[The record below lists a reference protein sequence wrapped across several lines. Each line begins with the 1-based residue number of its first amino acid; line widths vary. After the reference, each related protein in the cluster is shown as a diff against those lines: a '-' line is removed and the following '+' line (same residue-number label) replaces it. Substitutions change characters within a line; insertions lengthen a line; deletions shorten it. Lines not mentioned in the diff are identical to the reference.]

1 MARRYIP
8 RRTRRTG
15 KYAKK
20 SVPTVKKA
28 VRKARV
34 TNFNRKVKMVLSSL
48 AEDKQAFLTTGN
60 SLSKFNSGIDSVGDL
75 IQVLP
80 GISQGVAENQRIG
93 NQIRAKNLNIKGYL
107 KLDVNDIN
115 DSTKL
120 PNIVA
125 RMMVVTMK
133 TAPCFTEAQGQAPKV
148 GTLLKKGG
156 TTTAFSGILSDIYAP
171 INRDV
176 FTVHYDQK
184 FYLNQSYVNATGPS
198 PPSTIIS
205 QDVSK
210 TVKFFNINIKCK
222 NRVLKYDEDV
232 AGDILPSN
240 FGPFLL
246 LGYSYLD
253 GSSPDVLSTPLGL
266 QFDSTFNYEDA

>member
-1 MARRYIP
+1 MAR
-8 RRTRRTG
+8 
-15 KYAKK
+15 KYAFRRRGTRSTYKKK
-20 SVPTVKKA
+20 SNPIKRA
-28 VRKARV
+28 VRRAKR

-133 TAPCFTEAQGQAPKV
+133 NAQNFTDAQGASPKI

-156 TTTAFSGILSDIYAP
+156 TTVAFSGLLSDIYAP
-171 INRDV
+171 LNRDV
-176 FTVHYDQK
+176 FTVHYDK
-184 FYLNQSYVNATGPS
+184 RFYLNQSYVNATGPS

-205 QDVSK
+205 QDVK
-210 TVKFFNINIKCK
+210 NTVKFFNINIKCK
-222 NRVLKYDEDV
+222 NRLLRYDEDV
-232 AGDILPSN
+232 SGDILPSN

-266 QFDSTFNYEDA
+266 QFDSTLNYEDA